1 MRMHFEI
8 WDDETANR
16 VGPSFAT
23 QAEAEALLADV
34 LRVNGQ
40 EVTSRMAVIV
50 WRETTPGEYD
60 AETVL
65 EGAEFVARV
74 SAPA

>member
-1 MRMHFEI
+1 MKTHYEI

-16 VGPSFAT
+16 VGPAFAT

-34 LRVNGQ
+34 LRVHGPD
-40 EVTSRMAVIV
+40 VASRMAIVV
-50 WRETTPGEYD
+50 WRETAPGDYD

-65 EGAEFVARV
+65 EGAELIARAT
-74 SAPA
+74 APA

>member
-1 MRMHFEI
+1 MKVHYEL
-8 WDDETANR
+8 WDDATANR

-23 QAEAEALLADV
+23 QAEAEGLLGDV
-34 LRVNGQ
+34 LRVNGP
-40 EVTSRMAVIV
+40 VAASRMAIVV
-50 WRETTPGEYD
+50 WRETAPGDYD

-74 SAPA
+74 SAHA

>member
-1 MRMHFEI
+1 MNTHYEI

-23 QAEAEALLADV
+23 QADAEALLGDV
-34 LRVNGQ
+34 LRVNGPD
-40 EVTSRMAVIV
+40 VASRLAIV
-50 WRETTPGEYD
+50 MWRETAPGDYE

-65 EGAEFVARV
+65 EGAEFVAR
-74 SAPA
+74 STAPA